1 MTKHWLRVIHQDETI
16 RLSWQRGQANPR
28 ITDPVPFQHPFN
40 KKALT
45 NIRWYLEEY
54 LRYPY
59 GIYPDQAKQIESQF
73 QAWGQQL
80 FELIFR
86 STERGRDFF
95 QEATRAGLDDCELGI
110 ISDNPTILNLP
121 WELLYS
127 PDDLFLAPKLAGI
140 YRSLSDFKVRAELP
154 ELPNEKLNILLI
166 IARPYE
172 QDIGFQTI
180 ARPMVEA
187 LKPIGDRV
195 NLKVLRPP
203 SFTEFERELNA
214 HKKGFYHIVHF
225 DGHGTFT
232 PDDTDNP
239 QFTLR
244 GSGQGELVFE
254 TLDGKPEVVTA
265 DCIAQSLQD
274 CRVPVFVLNA
284 CKSAQEGEEQFS
296 SVASRLVFSGA
307 MGVVAMAYSV
317 YADAAREFMG
327 RFYGEL
333 TTGTTISEAVAKARL
348 SVLNQ
353 PLRQSPRG
361 KRQLQDWLVPI
372 LYQQESY
379 QPYVP
384 LQQDRN
390 SFLDILNE
398 IENNTDTTSPTHTL
412 DIPDTGTY
420 GFIGRGYDI
429 LRLER
434 GFRQNNIVLLQGVGG
449 VGKTE
454 LTIGFAHWLQ
464 DTNGRGN
471 IFFTSFEQGATL
483 NTVINQIGR
492 GFAGDRFSQLP
503 LEKQEQVVI
512 KYLQTN
518 PCLLIWDNFEPVA
531 GFAGNEPLVFAEEQD
546 RLKGFLKA
554 MRDGKS
560 WVLITSRQD
569 EPWLDC
575 GYIRLNLSGLSKT
588 DVEEFAAKI
597 LQTVDVKR
605 DKLPAEYLDLLK
617 LLGGHPLSLRVVLPH
632 LRNHTPTQLITA
644 LQQGLDTFAEGETRD
659 KSLLVSLDFSF
670 NSLSPQTQKHLPFLG
685 LFSQRVYIEFLCLF
699 SRNSEDEYG
708 QAYRAVFGD
717 NLQKEQWQHILNE
730 ATAASI
736 LEHLGQEIYQLH
748 PTLPWYLRR
757 RLVNMPIK
765 NSQEEVAKLEKKL
778 LEFYADFV
786 KHFRQQ
792 LISNAKLA
800 SSILWVEEPNLLQYL
815 RLAEHQHDW
824 NNAQAILQALG
835 EIYRRNNRKP
845 KFNALKRRILKQ
857 IGTSL
862 TEAKA
867 KGKEAFNL
875 WIYVQSSNAN
885 DVLKSDNWEDRKGL
899 YQEIIDELIASK
911 DTSKN
916 DEIAVFCHK
925 LGIIFQQQR
934 EFKVAVQYYQKAVV
948 IWEDMGHFYTA
959 ANTYHQLGNVA
970 FEQQQFDQAMQYYQQ
985 ALTIFKDTGDAY
997 KAANVYH
1004 QLGMVAQEQ
1013 QNFKKAIQDYHKALK
1028 AYQDAGDLYNSAK
1041 EYHHLGNVAFEQQQF
1056 EKAIKYYHRAMKIW
1070 EDSEDFYNASN
1081 TYHQLGMVAQE
1092 QQQFEVAVQYHYK
1105 ALKIFES
1112 VRDFYKVAD
1121 EYYQLGNI
1129 AFEQRNFEKAV
1140 QYYRQVLNIREDAG
1154 DFSKTANVYYQ
1165 LGMLAQEQQQLE
1177 KAIKFY
1183 RKAVKIF
1190 EDAGDLYSA
1199 VDEYYQLGNVAHQQ
1213 QNFEEAVQFYQKAV
1227 KIFEDA
1233 GDLYKAANVYNQLG
1247 TIAYEQQNF
1256 EEAVQFYQKAVKI
1269 FEDAGDLYNGAGDYC
1284 VLGMLAKEQKQFKE
1298 AVQYSYKSLKIF
1310 AEAKEFDKAGYPM
1323 RQLGNILQE
1332 LGENQFKAVWREAIG
1347 EEIPEEWYSAIIQIN
1362 QQS

>member
-1 MTKHWLRVIHQDETI
+1 MTKHWLRVIHQEETI

-28 ITDPVPFQHPFN
+28 ITDPVAFEHPFD

-45 NIRWYLEEY
+45 DIRWYLEEY

-59 GIYPDQAKQIESQF
+59 GIFPDQAKQIERQF
-73 QAWGQQL
+73 KAWGQQL

-86 STERGRDFF
+86 SNERGRDFF

-110 ISDNPTILNLP
+110 ISDNSTILNLP

-187 LKPIGDRV
+187 LKPIGVREAWACPYRV

-203 SFTEFERELNA
+203 SFAKFERELNA

-232 PDDTDNP
+232 ADDADNP

-254 TLDGKPEVVTA
+254 TLDGKPEVVKA
-265 DCIAQSLQD
+265 DRIAQSLQD

-284 CKSAQEGEEQFS
+284 CKSAQEAVRPRATCGRKGTRTKRGEEQFS

-361 KRQLQDWLVPI
+361 KRPLQDWLVPI
-372 LYQQESY
+372 LYQQQSY

-434 GFRQNNIVLLQGVGG
+434 AFRQNNIVLLQGVGG

-454 LTIGFAHWLQ
+454 LTVGFAHWLQ

-503 LEKQEQVVI
+503 LEQQEQAVI

-531 GFAGNEPLVFAEEQD
+531 GFAGNEPLLSTEEQD
-546 RLKGFLKA
+546 RLKRFLKA
-554 MRDGKS
+554 MRQGQS

-575 GYIRLNLSGLSKT
+575 GYTRLNLSGLSKT

-597 LQTVDVKR
+597 LQTVDVNR

-632 LRNHTPTQLITA
+632 LRNHTPSQLINA
-644 LQQGLDTFAEGETRD
+644 LQQGLDTFADGETRD

-685 LFSQRVYIEFLCLF
+685 LFSQRVDIDWLCRF
-699 SRNSEDEYG
+699 SESPEYG
-708 QAYRAVFGD
+708 QAYRAVFRE
-717 NLQKEQWQHILNE
+717 NLQKEQWRQILNE
-730 ATAASI
+730 ATSASI
-736 LEHLGQEIYQLH
+736 LEHLEEGIYQLH

-757 RLVNMPIK
+757 RLVNLPIE
-765 NSQEEVAKLEKKL
+765 NIQEEVAQLEKKL
-778 LEFYADFV
+778 LKFYASLAV
-786 KHFRQQ
+786 LYNKK
-792 LISNAKLA
+792 LISEADWA
-800 SSILWVEEPNLLQYL
+800 SYVLRVEELNLLQYL
-815 RLAEHQHDW
+815 RLAEQLQDW
-824 NNAQAILQALG
+824 IYAQSILPTLG
-835 EIYRRNNRKP
+835 EIYQRRNRKP
-845 KFNALKRRILKQ
+845 EFNALKRRILKQ
-857 IGTSL
+857 IGESL
-862 TEAKA
+862 AEAKA
-867 KGKEAFNL
+867 KGEEAFSL
-875 WIYVQSSNAN
+875 WTYIRINDAN
-885 DVLKSDNWEDRKGL
+885 DALDGGDLEDSREV
-899 YQEIIDELIASK
+899 YQEILDELALE
-911 DTSKN
+911 DTSVN
-916 DEIAVFCHK
+916 DTIAAIYHQ
-925 LGIIFQQQR
+925 LGRVAQEQR
-934 EFKVAVQYYQKAVV
+934 NFDQAVQYYQKALKSD
-948 IWEDMGHFYTA
+948 EDAGDFYKA
-959 ANTYHQLGNVA
+959 ALPYHQLGIVA
-970 FEQQQFDQAMQYYQQ
+970 FEQRNFDQAVAYYQKALQIYENAGDFYKAASDYDHLGRVAFEQRNFDQAVQYYQKALKIYEDAGDFYNAAFDYHHLGTVAFEQRNFDQAVSYYQKALKVKENEGDFYNAASDYHHLGRIAQKQRRFDQAVAYYQKALKIYENAGDFYNAALPYHQLGTVAFEQRQFDQAVQYYQQ
-985 ALTIFKDTGDAY
+985 ALD
-997 KAANVYH
+997 
-1004 QLGMVAQEQ
+1004 
-1013 QNFKKAIQDYHKALK
+1013 
-1028 AYQDAGDLYNSAK
+1028 
-1041 EYHHLGNVAFEQQQF
+1041 
-1056 EKAIKYYHRAMKIW
+1056 IW
-1070 EDSEDFYNASN
+1070 LQAEDIY
-1081 TYHQLGMVAQE
+1081 
-1092 QQQFEVAVQYHYK
+1092 
-1105 ALKIFES
+1105 
-1112 VRDFYKVAD
+1112 
-1121 EYYQLGNI
+1121 
-1129 AFEQRNFEKAV
+1129 
-1140 QYYRQVLNIREDAG
+1140 
-1154 DFSKTANVYYQ
+1154 
-1165 LGMLAQEQQQLE
+1165 
-1177 KAIKFY
+1177 
-1183 RKAVKIF
+1183 
-1190 EDAGDLYSA
+1190 
-1199 VDEYYQLGNVAHQQ
+1199 
-1213 QNFEEAVQFYQKAV
+1213 
-1227 KIFEDA
+1227 
-1233 GDLYKAANVYNQLG
+1233 
-1247 TIAYEQQNF
+1247 
-1256 EEAVQFYQKAVKI
+1256 
-1269 FEDAGDLYNGAGDYC
+1269 
-1284 VLGMLAKEQKQFKE
+1284 
-1298 AVQYSYKSLKIF
+1298 
-1310 AEAKEFDKAGYPM
+1310 KAGYPM
-1323 RQLGNILQE
+1323 TQLGEILRE
-1332 LGENQFKAVWREAIG
+1332 LGESQFKAVWREAIG
-1347 EEIPEEWYSAIIQIN
+1347 EEILEDLYLALLNFTEGENLRRS
-1362 QQS
+1362 QSNRSQSFFSKIFGIFRP